1 MTDSEDTSSQ
11 KFGTPGSSEGLEPLA
26 PDSEMVEPQLPVGP
40 SPGTEMKP
48 PAGGQEDRARLSP
61 GAIFFGVVVSVGFL
75 AWVLLGRVTVHPFD
89 KIGRRMRVLDVW
101 TRLHNHL
108 PEVAHPTLLK
118 VIFDVSIIMIVVG
131 SFACIWLALLA
142 AGAKDPGN
150 QSHSSSAAEPPALQ
164 SER

>member
-1 MTDSEDTSSQ
+1 MTDLEDTSSQ
-11 KFGTPGSSEGLEPLA
+11 KFGNPGSSEGLEPHP
-26 PDSEMVEPQLPVGP
+26 PDAEIEEPQLPVRP
-40 SPGTEMKP
+40 LPGTEMKP
-48 PAGGQEDRARLSP
+48 PTGEQGDQARLSP
-61 GAIFFGVVVSVGFL
+61 GAIFFGVVVSLGFL
-75 AWVLLGRVTVHPFD
+75 SFVLLARVTVHPFD
-89 KIGRRMRVLDVW
+89 KIDRRMRVLDVW

-142 AGAKDPGN
+142 AGAKDPAN
-150 QSHSSSAAEPPALQ
+150 QTHPSSTAEPPALQ